1 MKVVILGCS
10 LVGAMV
16 ASWLV
21 SEENQVSVIDS
32 KENSLKRLPKDFKGE
47 KILGKGIDI
56 PILIQAGIEKADAF
70 LGLTN
75 SDNINIM
82 AAQLVKQRFKVP
94 KVASRVYDPQ
104 RAKAFKELG
113 LNIICPTAIVAEE
126 FKGFL
131 KSG

>member
-16 ASWLV
+16 ASWLS
-21 SEENQVSVIDS
+21 SEKNQVSVIDS
-32 KENSLKRLPKDFKGE
+32 KENSFHRLPKDFQGE
-47 KILGKGIDI
+47 KTLGMGIDV

-75 SDNINIM
+75 SDNTNIM
-82 AAQLVKQRFKVP
+82 AAQLVKQKFNVP
-94 KVASRVYDPQ
+94 KIIIRVYDPQ

-113 LNIICPTAIVAEE
+113 LNIICPTAIIAEE
-126 FKGFL
+126 FKEFL
-131 KSG
+131 KSM